1 MSLPSRSQL
10 TDADLARLESL
21 LGPEAVRWD
30 AASRERYGRDET
42 EDFFFPPE
50 VVVLP
55 ASTDEV
61 AAVLRLASERRLPV
75 TPRGAGTGLSGG
87 ALPVAGGILLSVE
100 RLNRIREVS
109 VADQLAVAETGVV
122 TGELQR
128 RVEEQGLFY
137 PPDPAS
143 RDTCLLAG
151 NLAEDSAGPRSLKYG
166 TTRAWVLGLE
176 AVLADGTVVHAGGR
190 TRKNAAGY
198 SLTQL
203 LVGSEGTLAVLT
215 AATLRLTARPR
226 ATLTLLVPFPE
237 LEQAAAAVSGVLAAG
252 LDPAACELVEEGALA
267 AVGAVEP
274 LPPALVGRAAFLL
287 FELHG
292 DGEDELLA
300 RAERLAEV
308 TSALGG
314 EEPMVALDAAEER
327 RLWALRRKVG
337 EAVKHRSV
345 YKEVDAVVPR
355 SKLAPLVRA
364 ARAAAARHGLEAIC
378 YGHAGDG
385 NLHVNLLRGR
395 CDPGEWQAR
404 RDAAEGE
411 LLREVVAL
419 GGTITGEHGVGWT
432 QRRHL
437 PTALDP
443 ATLALMRQLKA
454 TFDPLGILNPGKVFP
469 EG

>member
-1 MSLPSRSQL
+1 MSRSPFSRL
-10 TDADLARLESL
+10 SDGDLARLETL
-21 LGPEAVRWD
+21 LGREAVRTD
-30 AASRERYGRDET
+30 EASRERYGRDET

-50 VVVLP
+50 VVALP
-55 ASTDEV
+55 ASTEEV

-87 ALPVAGGILLSVE
+87 ALPVLGGILLSVE
-100 RLNRIREVS
+100 RLSRIREIS
-109 VADQLAVAETGVV
+109 IADGLAVAETGVV

-143 RDTCLLAG
+143 RDSCLLAG

-176 AVLADGTVVHAGGR
+176 AVLANGTVIQAGGR

-198 SLTQL
+198 GLTQL

-215 AATLRLTARPR
+215 AATLRLTARPK

-274 LPPALVGRAAFLL
+274 LPAALVGRAAFLL

-292 DGEDELLA
+292 EGEDELLA
-300 RAERLAEV
+300 RAERLGAV
-308 TSALGG
+308 TSGLGG
-314 EEPMVALDAAEER
+314 EEPMVALDAAQER

-355 SKLAPLVRA
+355 SNLAPLVRA

-385 NLHVNLLRGR
+385 NLHVNLLRGS
-395 CDPGEWQAR
+395 CEPAEWQAR
-404 RDAAEGE
+404 RDAAEVE
-411 LLREVVAL
+411 LLRAVVAL

-432 QRRHL
+432 QRHHL
-437 PTALDP
+437 PLALDP